1 MATVQKPL
9 FDGILEAMT
18 PNATLDA
25 KGLACPMPVV
35 KARLEIEKLGPGDV
49 LEVIATDPGSV
60 SDFDNWT
67 KMSGHELLSSEQD
80 DGVYRYLIKK
90 GAATG

>member
-1 MATVQKPL
+1 
-9 FDGILEAMT
+9 MT
-18 PNATLDA
+18 APNATLDA

-35 KARLEIEKLGPGDV
+35 KARLEIEKLSTGDV

-67 KMSGHELLSSEQD
+67 KMSGHELLESKQD
-80 DGVYRYLIKK
+80 DGVYTYLIRK
-90 GAATG
+90 GA